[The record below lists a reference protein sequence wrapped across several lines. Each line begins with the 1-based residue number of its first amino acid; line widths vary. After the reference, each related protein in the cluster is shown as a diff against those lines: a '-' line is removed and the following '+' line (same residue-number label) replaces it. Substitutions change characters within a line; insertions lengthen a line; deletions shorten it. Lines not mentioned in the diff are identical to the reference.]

1 MPDEPT
7 DTDATGEQAT
17 EPEPPHEAFI
27 ADAEAAEY
35 PSTLR
40 LTALPA
46 EQAQAAAVERA
57 ERWEAGETVPH
68 VVNFED
74 RGRLRQLLADRRME
88 LLEAVMEAPPASIRA
103 LADRLDR
110 DVHDVHDDLYL
121 LADYDI
127 VQFET
132 NGRAKQ
138 PYVPYETV
146 RIEVEFGLPSE
157 RGSESTAS
165 A

>member
-7 DTDATGEQAT
+7 DT
-17 EPEPPHEAFI
+17 EPTHDEFTPGPEEV
-27 ADAEAAEY
+27 DY

-40 LTALPA
+40 ITALPA
-46 EQAQAAAVERA
+46 EQAQAAALERA
-57 ERWEAGETVPH
+57 EQWENGEEVPH

-74 RGRLRQLLADRRME
+74 RAQLRELLTDRRME
-88 LLEAVMEAPPASIRA
+88 LLEEVMERPPESIRA

-127 VQFET
+127 VHFEEA
-132 NGRAKQ
+132 GRAKK
-138 PYVPYETV
+138 PYVPYDTV
-146 RIEVEFGLPSE
+146 RLEVEFGLS
-157 RGSESTAS
+157 RDGGADSQAS

>member
-7 DTDATGEQAT
+7 DT
-17 EPEPPHEAFI
+17 EPTHDEFTPGPEEV
-27 ADAEAAEY
+27 DY

-40 LTALPA
+40 ITALPA
-46 EQAQAAAVERA
+46 EQAQAAALERA
-57 ERWEAGETVPH
+57 EQWEHGEEVPH

-74 RGRLRQLLADRRME
+74 RAQLRELLTDRRME
-88 LLEAVMEAPPASIRA
+88 LLEEVMERPPESIRA

-110 DVHDVHDDLYL
+110 DVHDVHDDLHL

-127 VQFET
+127 VHFKEA
-132 NGRAKQ
+132 GRAKK
-138 PYVPYETV
+138 PYVPYDTV
-146 RIEVEFGLPSE
+146 RLEVEFGLS
-157 RGSESTAS
+157 RDGGAESQAS